1 MPDDFTSIPYE
12 LKINGD
18 YYNHLDIE
26 GFSHMMDSPSS
37 E

>member
-1 MPDDFTSIPYE
+1 MPDDFTSIPYA

-26 GFSHMMDSPSS
+26 DSRI
-37 E
+37 